1 MQMIDDE
8 ANFDNILDASEE
20 GHTAAKFY
28 PKQRAKPRKTL
39 QASRSAAPNP
49 TIETGDGKLGILN
62 QVNSS
67 KERPSHER
75 ASLTYTGSETVDDI
89 TGSQGILDKP
99 LEDALPG
106 DTSASDTISQ
116 DDKHNAASSKL
127 DIHQE
132 TLVISDIHMSPSSSC
147 GKTIDDIVEFGEMV
161 GAQAKEERVAK
172 FQPKVQVKLAKAA
185 KSQKINQKVE
195 ASAVAVATQ
204 NEMDDDIQTRFHYDQ
219 QQDPKCHG
227 SVQTPDSEGLLA
239 ADSNDVGSLAS
250 LDSVLEESDQEETIA
265 KFHPKL
271 RLKAGMVSSKVV
283 RTNDNITVATPMV
296 RVCAEN
302 TDILTKPK
310 DKETVTSPC
319 TSPQDVHATVDFDNN
334 NELINSPLDGTQ
346 LMAGEASAEATC
358 KPQPNVGT
366 EKCKGKSVT
375 FALSD
380 ASGVMTPTD
389 TNYETRK
396 SSEPDGNLSNLYQ
409 QTAEKEYND
418 NESLYREGTPS
429 EHAIEQPTKSGVRSS
444 MKLRCR
450 KRSNKAETSKNKDD
464 YVDEDCVEPSLG
476 EEDNNIGDDYTAG
489 TKRKVRKKSR
499 VGVEESKQEKVQ
511 KDKSQVS
518 SRGRK
523 RTSKDALAE
532 KPEKK
537 LTHRIRQTRA
547 KEVKT
552 LLETHPDDINP
563 MELSAAHLRLLQE
576 ARERVNA
583 KENPSGPSSN
593 TSSFQLND
601 MDDLDYR
608 DEEARN
614 FDNER
619 IENHVQN
626 VTKLNYHSYMN
637 KQSRGKWS
645 KSDTDMFYKV
655 IKQLNI
661 EDVAVQEV
669 NNTHKEDG
677 TSSEQGPKKEN
688 ALDDFIQE
696 EEYDSNWLD
705 EEHGVQ
711 KPDVQEELASGNHDD
726 DDLGDVF
733 DWY

>member
-1 MQMIDDE
+1 
-8 ANFDNILDASEE
+8 
-20 GHTAAKFY
+20 
-28 PKQRAKPRKTL
+28 
-39 QASRSAAPNP
+39 
-49 TIETGDGKLGILN
+49 
-62 QVNSS
+62 
-67 KERPSHER
+67 
-75 ASLTYTGSETVDDI
+75 
-89 TGSQGILDKP
+89 
-99 LEDALPG
+99 
-106 DTSASDTISQ
+106 
-116 DDKHNAASSKL
+116 
-127 DIHQE
+127 
-132 TLVISDIHMSPSSSC
+132 MSPSSSC

-239 ADSNDVGSLAS
+239 ADNNDVGSLGS

-346 LMAGEASAEATC
+346 LMAGEAS
-358 KPQPNVGT
+358 
-366 EKCKGKSVT
+366 
-375 FALSD
+375 
-380 ASGVMTPTD
+380 D

-409 QTAEKEYND
+409 QTAEKEHND
-418 NESLYREGTPS
+418 NESLYREGEPS

-476 EEDNNIGDDYTAG
+476 EEDNNSGDDYTAD

-537 LTHRIRQTRA
+537 LTHRIRLTRA

-645 KSDTDMFYKV
+645 KSDTDMFYKGLRQFGSDFAMIQQLLPDKTRHQVRAKFKTEEKKNPLLVHDAIIHRSGDNLYFKKV